1 MYFLYVF
8 DSFPPFLCKRVKCS
22 PFLCPRVNRSSLVC
36 YFLKRDLSDSI
47 LSLFTKKWPWT
58 ICLGP
63 SWQNS
68 KCEQFAHAAHDKRAK
83 GAICSFLRAN
93 HCFTHK
99 KRANHWKNQWAN
111 SQPCIFN
118 TQKWHVRILQMF
130 FQRLQYFQVYNTFSL
145 LDKFWRRNNNRQCHE
160 KIVNLNVQYAKWS
173 TCLSVKHILSSEF
186 FRQDSMRKFLEPWS

>member
-1 MYFLYVF
+1 MLQFNFHNMRAFYG
-8 DSFPPFLCKRVKCS
+8 PW
-22 PFLCPRVNRSSLVC
+22 PRGLG
-36 YFLKRDLSDSI
+36 LKRDLSDSI

-93 HCFTHK
+93 HSFTHK

-111 SQPCIFN
+111 SQPCVFN
-118 TQKWHVRILQMF
+118 TQKWHVGILQMF
-130 FQRLQYFQVYNTFSL
+130 FQRL
-145 LDKFWRRNNNRQCHE
+145 
-160 KIVNLNVQYAKWS
+160 
-173 TCLSVKHILSSEF
+173 LSSLQHF
-186 FRQDSMRKFLEPWS
+186 FFAR